1 MLGIA
6 PGGRMTTVTG
16 MKLPPN
22 RKLTEWLFVGT
33 MVGVCGIL
41 ALLQYRWTGD
51 VARAEMTL
59 MRENLSRQASE
70 LCKDF
75 DAELLKCRNILV
87 PATNELEKGN
97 RGKVYAERMRR
108 WKNHKLPPVFKRMA
122 VVVQSEDR
130 LELLEMD
137 LESEKL
143 VPIDWPP
150 EWGEIRESHAEEDD
164 RRTPPTAVETGLIR
178 EFPVTHERRPG
189 ARNSPPRDFSIPG
202 GPGPR
207 RDREWVVLELDS
219 EYLRETWLPGLVT
232 KHLNPK
238 EDIIYD
244 VVIRSKEFPE
254 NVIYS
259 TGPAA
264 VANGAKSVSTEF
276 NHFGTDSARFRNGPP
291 NGRWI
296 MKVSHRAGSVDSL
309 VAGYRMR
316 NLAIALALNGLILAS
331 GWMLLRTARRS
342 RHLAEEQ
349 MRFVANVT
357 HELRTPLTVIRG
369 AAHNLRRGIVRDPG
383 GIARYSSLIIEHA
396 ESLGAMVE
404 QVLNF
409 SGDRRGEPV
418 RQPVELGQVLRDAVT
433 TVKSDARFSTCQ
445 IDIHLPASIP
455 ILMGD
460 ADALRRAFQNLLEN
474 AAKHGG
480 AGEPIG
486 VTVVVRDR
494 VVDVMVEDRGP
505 GISADELSEIFT
517 PFFRGNRARS
527 RQVHGS
533 GLGLSLVRETAKAHG
548 GDVTVRSEPNKG
560 STFTLSLP
568 R

>member
-1 MLGIA
+1 MRLA
-6 PGGRMTTVTG
+6 
-16 MKLPPN
+16 PN
-22 RKLTEWLFVGT
+22 RNLAEWLFVGT

-51 VARAEMTL
+51 VARAEITL
-59 MRENLSRQASE
+59 MRDNLSRQSLD
-70 LCKDF
+70 LCKEF
-75 DAELLKCRNILV
+75 DAEISKSRALLV
-87 PATNELEKGN
+87 PTLNELEKSP
-97 RGKVYAERMRR
+97 REKVYAERMRR
-108 WKNHKLPPVFKRMA
+108 WKSQKRPPVFKRMA
-122 VVVQSEDR
+122 VVVQSGER
-130 LELLEMD
+130 LELLEMH
-137 LESEKL
+137 LESETL
-143 VPIDWPP
+143 VSIDWPI
-150 EWGEIRESHAEEDD
+150 EWEEIHANHAAGDEAGL
-164 RRTPPTAVETGLIR
+164 TPTAVESGLVR
-178 EFPVTHERRPG
+178 EFSVTPERRPG
-189 ARNSPPRDFSIPG
+189 ARSSLPRDFSVPG
-202 GPGPR
+202 GPGPA
-207 RDREWVVLELDS
+207 RDREWVILELDAD
-219 EYLRETWLPGLVT
+219 YLRNTWLPALVT

-238 EDIIYD
+238 ENILYH
-244 VVIRSKEFPE
+244 VVIRSKEVPE
-254 NVIYS
+254 NVIYA

-264 VANGAKSVSTEF
+264 VANGGKAVAAEF
-276 NHFGTDSARFRNGPP
+276 NYFGAVPARFRNGPP

-296 MKVSHRAGSVDSL
+296 MEVAHCAGSVESL

-331 GWMLLRTARRS
+331 GWMLLRNARRS

-369 AAHNLRRGIVRDPG
+369 AAHNLKRGIIKDPG
-383 GIARYSSLIIEHA
+383 GIARYSGLIIEHA

-404 QVLNF
+404 QVLDF
-409 SGDRRGEPV
+409 SGDRRGAPV
-418 RQPVELGQVLRDAVT
+418 RQPLELGEVLHDAASV
-433 TVKSDARFSTCQ
+433 VKSDARFSSCQ

-455 ILMGD
+455 VLMGD

-505 GISADELSEIFT
+505 GISADELTEIFT

-527 RQVHGS
+527 GQIHGS

>member
-1 MLGIA
+1 
-6 PGGRMTTVTG
+6 
-16 MKLPPN
+16 MKRPPQ
-22 RKLTEWLFVGT
+22 RKATEWLFVGT

-51 VARAEMTL
+51 IARAETTL
-59 MRENLSRQASE
+59 MRASLSRQASA

-75 DAELLKCRNILV
+75 DAELLKSRGVIV
-87 PATNELEKGN
+87 PSMNELEKN
-97 RGKVYAERMRR
+97 HREKVYAERMRR
-108 WKNHKLPPVFKRMA
+108 WKNNKRLPIFKRMA
-122 VVVQSEDR
+122 VIVQSGES
-130 LELLEMD
+130 LELAEMD

-143 VPIDWPP
+143 MPIDWPP
-150 EWGEIRESHAEEDD
+150 EWAEIRRHYAERDD
-164 RRTPPTAVETGLIR
+164 GRSVSQAAETGLIW
-178 EFPVTHERRPG
+178 EFPVTLETRPG
-189 ARNSPPRDFSIPG
+189 ARSSPARDLSLSG
-202 GPGPR
+202 AADHR
-207 RDREWVVLELDS
+207 RVREWVVLELDS
-219 EYLRETWLPGLVT
+219 QYLRETWLPALVT

-238 EDIIYD
+238 ENLIYD

-254 NVIYS
+254 NVISS
-259 TGPAA
+259 TRPAV
-264 VANGAKSVSTEF
+264 VADGAKPVSIEF
-276 NHFGTDSARFRNGPP
+276 NHLGADPARSRNGPA

-296 MKVSHRAGSVDSL
+296 MEVSHRAGSVDSL
-309 VAGYRMR
+309 VASYRMR
-316 NLAIALALNGLILAS
+316 NLAIALALNGFILAS

-369 AAHNLRRGIVRDPG
+369 AAHNLQRGIVKDPG
-383 GIARYSSLIIEHA
+383 GIARYSRLIIEHA

-404 QVLNF
+404 QVLDF

-418 RQPVELGQVLRDAVT
+418 RQPVELGQVLHDAAS
-433 TVKSDARFSTCQ
+433 TVKSDARFSACQ

-455 ILMGD
+455 ALIGD

-494 VVDVMVEDRGP
+494 VVDIMVEDRGP
-505 GISADELSEIFT
+505 GISADEVSEIFI

-527 RQVHGS
+527 SQIHGS

-548 GDVTVRSEPNKG
+548 GDVRVRSEPKKG